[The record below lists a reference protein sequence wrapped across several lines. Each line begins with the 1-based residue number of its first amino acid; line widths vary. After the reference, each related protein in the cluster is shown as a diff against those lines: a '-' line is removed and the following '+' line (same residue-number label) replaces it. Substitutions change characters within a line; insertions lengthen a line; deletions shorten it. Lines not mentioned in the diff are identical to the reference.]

1 MVKPPHSATP
11 HRLPHPESERR
22 TVSEPLAQTV
32 TPPVAERIPHPTT
45 IHGDTREDDYFWLRE
60 KGSPHVNAYLEAENA
75 YTDAVLKHTA
85 GLQEKLYA
93 EMLSH
98 IQETDLSVPYR
109 QGDWLYYS
117 RTEEGKQYP
126 IYCRKQT
133 PDAEEKVTID
143 LNVLAEGEKFL
154 ALGVYVVSDD
164 GNLLAYS
171 TDVTGFR
178 EYTLRIKDLR
188 TGELLPDEVKKVG
201 SVVWAADNRTLFYT
215 TEDQAKR
222 PYRVFRHAL
231 GTSSDADTLVYEE
244 TDGLYRAFTYRS
256 RDRRFVFVGS
266 AAATATELHFLPAA
280 TPTAS
285 LTRIAPRE
293 LEHEYYVDHR
303 DGLFY
308 IRTNRNAVNFRLV
321 TAPVDTPGEEHWT
334 EIVPHR
340 QNVVLDDHDVFAR
353 HLVLTEREGGLPRLR
368 IRDLRG
374 DSDPGTVG
382 TSVGSSAREYSVT
395 FPEPTYHV
403 SGDVNREFDTNR
415 FRFRYSSLVTPASI
429 YDYDMGTRER
439 TLLKETPVPGGF
451 DRENY
456 VSEYLFAT
464 AQDGTKVPISVVYR
478 KGFVRD
484 GNAPLLLYGYGSYGF
499 SYPPAFNSNRLV
511 MLDRGVVFAIAHI
524 RGGGEFGKP
533 WHDDGKMFRK
543 RNTFTDFIA
552 CAEHLIAE
560 KYTSANRLGIMGAGA
575 GGLLMGAVMNLRPDL
590 FHAVVSGV
598 PFVDVLNTMLDET
611 LPLTIGEYLE
621 WGNPHISDQYA
632 YMRTYCPYTNLE
644 AKDYPALLVRTSLND
659 SQVMYWEPA
668 KYVAKLRT
676 LKTNNTPVLLH
687 TNMAAGHGGASGRY
701 DALKETALDYAFL
714 LWQWGIAD

>member
-1 MVKPPHSATP
+1 
-11 HRLPHPESERR
+11 
-22 TVSEPLAQTV
+22 VSEIL
-32 TPPVAERIPHPTT
+32 TPPVAERIPHPTK
-45 IHGDTREDDYFWLRE
+45 IHGDTREDDYYWLRE
-60 KGSPHVNAYLEAENA
+60 KGAPNVTAYLEAENA
-75 YTDAVLKHTA
+75 YTDAMLKHTV
-85 GLQEKLYA
+85 GLQEKLYK

-109 QGDWLYYS
+109 QGEWLYYS

-126 IYCRKQT
+126 IYCRKQ
-133 PDAEEKVTID
+133 AEDTEERITLD

-154 ALGVYVVSDD
+154 ALGAYAVSDD

-188 TGELLPDEVKKVG
+188 TGELLPDEIKKVG
-201 SVVWAADNRTLFYT
+201 SVVWAGDNRTLFYS
-215 TEDQAKR
+215 TEDDAKR
-222 PYRVFRHAL
+222 PYRIFRHGLRQTAE
-231 GTSSDADTLVYEE
+231 SDTLAYEE
-244 TDGLYRAFTYRS
+244 TDGLYRAFVYRS
-256 RDRRFVFVGS
+256 RDRKFVFIGS
-266 AAATATELHFLPAA
+266 AASTATEIHFLPAA
-280 TPTAS
+280 TPEGK
-285 LTRIAPRE
+285 LIRIAPRE

-321 TAPVDTPGEEHWT
+321 TAPVDAPGEDHWT
-334 EIVPHR
+334 EVVPHR
-340 QNVVLDDHDVFAR
+340 ETVVLDDHDVFAG

-368 IRDLRG
+368 IRDLW
-374 DSDPGTVG
+374 GTG
-382 TSVGSSAREYSVT
+382 AGKEHSIT
-395 FPEPTYHV
+395 FPEPTYTV
-403 SGDVNREFDTNR
+403 SGDVNREFDTNL
-415 FRFRYSSLVTPASI
+415 FRFRYSSMVTPSSI
-429 YDYDMGTRER
+429 YDYNMDTHER
-439 TLLKETPVPGGF
+439 ALLKETPVPGGF

-456 VSEYLFAT
+456 TSEYIFAT
-464 AQDGTKVPISVVYR
+464 ADDGTNVPISLVYR
-478 KGFVRD
+478 KGFTRD

-499 SYPPAFNSNRLV
+499 SYPPGFNSNRLV

-552 CAEHLIAE
+552 CAEHLIAQ
-560 KYTSANRLGIMGAGA
+560 KYTSANRLAIMGASA
-575 GGLLMGAVMNLRPDL
+575 GGLLMGAVANLRPDL
-590 FHAVVSGV
+590 FYAIVSGV
-598 PFVDVLNTMLDET
+598 PFVDVLNTMLDDT

-621 WGNPHISDQYA
+621 WGNPNISDQYA

-644 AKDYPALLVRTSLND
+644 AKDYPATLVRTSLND

-676 LKTNNTPVLLH
+676 LKTNDAPLLLH

-701 DALKETALDYAFL
+701 DALKETAMDYAFL
-714 LWQWGIAD
+714 LWQWGITE

>member
-1 MVKPPHSATP
+1 M
-11 HRLPHPESERR
+11 SE
-22 TVSEPLAQTV
+22 TL
-32 TPPVAERIPHPTT
+32 TPPVAKRIPHPTK

-60 KGSPHVNAYLEAENA
+60 KGTPEVTAYLEAENA
-75 YTDAVLKHTA
+75 YTDTVLKHTA
-85 GLQEKLYA
+85 GLQENLYR

-109 QGDWLYYS
+109 QSNWLYYS

-126 IYCRKQT
+126 IYCRKQAE
-133 PDAEEKVTID
+133 DAEERITLD
-143 LNVLAEGEKFL
+143 LNALAEGEQFL
-154 ALGVYVVSDD
+154 ALGAYAVSDD

-178 EYTLRIKDLR
+178 EYTLRVKDLR
-188 TGELLPDEVKKVG
+188 TGELLPDKIEKVG
-201 SVVWAADNRTLFYT
+201 SVVWAGDNRTFFYT
-215 TEDQAKR
+215 TEDDAKR
-222 PYRVFRHAL
+222 PYRVFRHGLQQTAE
-231 GTSSDADTLVYEE
+231 SDTLVYEE
-244 TDGLYRAFTYRS
+244 SDGLYRAFAYRS
-256 RDRRFVFVGS
+256 RDRRFVFIGS
-266 AAATATELHFLPAA
+266 AASTATEIHFLPSA
-280 TPTAS
+280 TPES
-285 LTRIAPRE
+285 KLTRIAPRE

-308 IRTNRNAVNFRLV
+308 IRTNRDAVNFRLV
-321 TAPVDTPGEEHWT
+321 TAPVDAPGEDHWT

-340 QNVVLDDHDVFAR
+340 ETVVLDDHDVFAG

-368 IRDLRG
+368 IRDLWG
-374 DSDPGTVG
+374 KGAGKEHSI
-382 TSVGSSAREYSVT
+382 T
-395 FPEPTYHV
+395 FPEPTYTV
-403 SGDVNREFDTNR
+403 SGDVNREFDTNH
-415 FRFRYSSLVTPASI
+415 FRFRYSSMVTPTSI
-429 YDYDMGTRER
+429 YDYDMDTQDR

-456 VSEYLFAT
+456 ASEYIFAT
-464 AQDGTKVPISVVYR
+464 AEDGTNIPISLVYR
-478 KGFVRD
+478 KGFTRD

-499 SYPPAFNSNRLV
+499 SYPPGFNSNRLV

-552 CAEHLIAE
+552 CAEHLIAQ
-560 KYTSANRLGIMGAGA
+560 KYTSANRLGIMGASA
-575 GGLLMGAVMNLRPDL
+575 GGLLMGAVANLRPDL
-590 FHAVVSGV
+590 FHAIVSGV

-621 WGNPHISDQYA
+621 WGNPNISDQYA

-644 AKDYPALLVRTSLND
+644 AKDYPATLVRTSLND

-676 LKTNNTPVLLH
+676 LKTNDTPLLIH

-701 DALKETALDYAFL
+701 DALKETAMDYAFL
-714 LWQWGIAD
+714 LWQWGISE